1 MLKSF
6 ALIPR
11 KPGTTRA
18 EFARHYEEV
27 HAPLATSLIPAFRG
41 YMRNHVVSALGDDVR
56 FDCLSAFWF
65 DSLDAA
71 IQAAAFSQSDAGK
84 PLRDDEATFLDGGGV
99 LSFLVDER
107 VTVLPPPEQ
116 RRSAVK
122 AVALLTRKPGLSRED
137 FIAHYE
143 DVHVPLILTHLPGIV
158 GYARNFVAPE
168 AAGEVPFDSVTEI
181 WYGDR
186 RAYDAAL
193 EGRQTEGGR
202 AVERD
207 EETFLDTVNIIYLL
221 VNERVSRYPS

>member
-11 KPGTTRA
+11 KPGTTRE

-27 HAPLATSLIPAFRG
+27 HAPLATSLIPAFRA
-41 YMRNHVVSALGDDVR
+41 YMRNHVLIALGGDVS

-65 DSLDAA
+65 DSLDRA
-71 IQAAAFSQSDAGK
+71 IEAAAFSQSDAGK
-84 PLRDDEATFLDGGGV
+84 PLRDDEATFLDRSRV
-99 LSFLVDER
+99 VSFLVDER
-107 VTVLPPPEQ
+107 VTVLPQPEK
-116 RRSAVK
+116 RRSAAK
-122 AVALLTRKPGLSRED
+122 AVALLKRKPGLSREE

-181 WYGDR
+181 WYRDR
-186 RAYDAAL
+186 RAYDAVL

-202 AVERD
+202 AVQRD
-207 EETFLDTVNIIYLL
+207 EETFLDTGSIIYLL
-221 VNERVSRYPS
+221 VEERISRYPG